1 MTYIHTTV
9 HVSDMEKSLAFY
21 QGLLGLNL
29 VRRSPSG
36 DGELAFLGEAGQPNI
51 ELICHP
57 GEAKPVYSGFTL
69 GFRVESLQEG
79 TAKLEQAGYPLV
91 RGPVSPGPA
100 VSFSFF
106 HDPDG
111 IEIQLVEQ
119 RG

>member
-1 MTYIHTTV
+1 MTYMHTTV
-9 HVSDMEKSLAFY
+9 YVSDMERSLGFY
-21 QGLLGLNL
+21 QGLLGLKL

-36 DGELAFLGEAGQPNI
+36 NGELAFLGEAGQPNI

-57 GEAKPVYSGFTL
+57 GEEKPAYSGFSL
-69 GFRVESLQEG
+69 GFRVDSLKEG

-91 RGPVSPGPA
+91 RGPISPNPA

-119 RG
+119 SQ

>member
-1 MTYIHTTV
+1 MIYMHTTI
-9 HVSDMEKSLAFY
+9 HVSDMEKSLGFY

-36 DGELAFLGEAGQPNI
+36 NGELAFLGENGQPNI

-57 GEAKPVYSGFTL
+57 GEEKPAYSGFSL
-69 GFRVESLQEG
+69 GFRVESLKEG
-79 TAKLEQAGYPLV
+79 TAALEQAGYPLV
-91 RGPVSPGPA
+91 RGPLSPNPA

-111 IEIQLVEQ
+111 VEIQLVEQ
-119 RG
+119 RQ

>member
-9 HVSDMEKSLAFY
+9 HVSDLEKSLGFY
-21 QGLLGLNL
+21 QGLLGLKL
-29 VRRSPSG
+29 VRRGPSG

-51 ELICHP
+51 ELIYHP

-69 GFRVESLQEG
+69 GFRVESLKDG

-91 RGPVSPGPA
+91 RGPIAPHPA

-119 RG
+119 RQ

>member
-1 MTYIHTTV
+1 MTYMHTTV
-9 HVSDMEKSLAFY
+9 YVRDMEKSLGFY

-36 DGELAFLGEAGQPNI
+36 SGELAFLGEAGQPNI

-57 GEAKPVYSGFTL
+57 GEAVPAPGGFSL
-69 GFRVESLQEG
+69 GFRVESLREG

-91 RGPVSPGPA
+91 RGPISPNPA

-111 IEIQLVEQ
+111 LEIQLVEQ
-119 RG
+119 HP

>member
-9 HVSDMEKSLAFY
+9 PVSDLEKSLGFY
-21 QGLLGLNL
+21 QGLLGLKL
-29 VRRSPSG
+29 VRRGPSG
-36 DGELAFLGEAGQPNI
+36 NGELAFLGEAGQPNI

-57 GEAKPVYSGFTL
+57 GEALPAYSGFTL
-69 GFRVESLQEG
+69 GFRVDSLKEG

-91 RGPVSPGPA
+91 RGPISPSPA

-111 IEIQLVEQ
+111 IEIQLLEQ
-119 RG
+119 RQ

>member
-9 HVSDMEKSLAFY
+9 HVRDMEKSLAFY

-29 VRRSPSG
+29 VRRSPYG
-36 DGELAFLGEAGQPNI
+36 NGELAFLGEPGQPNI
-51 ELICHP
+51 ELLCHP
-57 GEAKPVYSGFTL
+57 GEEQPVYSGFTL
-69 GFRVESLQEG
+69 GFRVESLREG

-91 RGPVSPGPA
+91 RGPVSPNPA

-111 IEIQLVEQ
+111 IEIQLLE
-119 RG
+119 RRP